1 MIAMDEIGN
10 SKSGLIQNSGNN
22 ISYSQDANSSIL
34 INKEN
39 HAHEQLFDKQDKD
52 FQLKMQ
58 ERQFEHEN
66 SIKDK
71 DLGWL
76 GKFWGSG
83 ENSSRNIAAM
93 VLFLLIFGSSVVSVV
108 IYCSTQDSSLI
119 VKIWGYVTP
128 VISLALGY
136 IFGKK

>member
-1 MIAMDEIGN
+1 MIAMVEIGN
-10 SKSGLIQNSGNN
+10 SQSALNQNNGNN
-22 ISYSQDANSSIL
+22 ISYTQDTNSTIL
-34 INKEN
+34 ISKEN
-39 HAHEQLFDKQDKD
+39 HAHEQLLDKQDKE

-76 GKFWGSG
+76 GKFWGAG
-83 ENSSRNIAAM
+83 DNSSRNIAAI
-93 VLFLLIFGSSVVSVV
+93 VCFLLILGASVASIT

-119 VKIWGYVTP
+119 AKIWGYVTP
-128 VISLALGY
+128 IITLALGY